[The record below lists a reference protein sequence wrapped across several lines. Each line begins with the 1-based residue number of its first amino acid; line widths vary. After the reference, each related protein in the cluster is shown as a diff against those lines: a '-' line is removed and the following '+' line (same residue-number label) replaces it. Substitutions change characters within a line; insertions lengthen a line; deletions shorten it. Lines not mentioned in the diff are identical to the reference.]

1 MMSRMP
7 EDYAFTTERLR
18 ADEWHG
24 AGRTHAAP
32 DLPAIVAAMLTE
44 PVTRWLPPH
53 WQGPYTRARAEAWI
67 AEQDAEG
74 TVLLVENQEA
84 GEPLGLVLLFEEPEA
99 GGVDVRLGYLLA
111 ESAWGQGY
119 GGELLGGFVAWCKG
133 RSDVR
138 SIIGG
143 VAPENAASIRL
154 LERHGFVCEP
164 EPAPGEDLTYRLVIR
179 A

>member
-1 MMSRMP
+1 MSF
-7 EDYAFTTERLR
+7 DATFTTERLR
-18 ADEWHG
+18 AAEWHG
-24 AGRTHAAP
+24 AGRAHAAL
-32 DLPAIVAAMLTE
+32 DLPAIVATMLTE

-74 TVLLVENQEA
+74 TILLVENRET
-84 GEPLGLVLLFEEPEA
+84 GEPLGLVLLFEEPA
-99 GGVDVRLGYLLA
+99 DGGIDVRLGYLLA

-119 GGELLGGFVAWCKG
+119 GGELLGGVVAWCRG
-133 RSDVR
+133 RGDVR
-138 SIIGG
+138 SLIGG

-154 LERHGFVCEP
+154 LERHGFVGET

-179 A
+179 G